1 MKLSS
6 AIAMAALLSSLVLVA
21 LFGANT
27 TINFV
32 VSALIVA
39 LAAQG
44 WNILGGFCGQFSFG
58 HAAFFGTG
66 AYVTAVL
73 QSRYGVNAWVGFA
86 AGILAGAAIGWII
99 GFLSFRAGLRGSY
112 FALITLA
119 FAEVLRISA
128 NAAAITGGG
137 TGLLLKLDVRTANFQ
152 FASRGVF
159 CLVALACVLAAL
171 ALSVWI
177 TRTRL
182 GAQFAA
188 VRENEDAARALGIDV
203 LATKL
208 RAIAL
213 SGAVTAAAGCLYAQ
227 YFLYLDSGIAYGSWI
242 SVESLLAVIVGGI
255 ATPAGPIIGALALHA
270 LGEATRLLAGRITG
284 VDLVLF
290 GVILVLA
297 TAYAPSGIAGSWK
310 SLAARLR
317 RVRA

>member
-1 MKLSS
+1 MSPRGLMPML
-6 AIAMAALLSSLVLVA
+6 ILLAALALVPA
-21 LFGANT
+21 FGSNT
-27 TINFV
+27 SINFL

-44 WNILGGFCGQFSFG
+44 WNLLGGFCGQFSFG

-66 AYVTAVL
+66 AYVDAVL
-73 QSRYGVNAWVGFA
+73 QARYGVNAWAASAVAIA
-86 AGILAGAAIGWII
+86 AGAGVGWLI

-128 NAAAITGGG
+128 NAAPITGGA
-137 TGLLLKLDVRTANFQ
+137 TGLLLKLDARAANFQ

-159 CLVALACVLAAL
+159 CLIALTCVALVL

-177 TRTRL
+177 ARGRL

-208 RAIAL
+208 RAISL
-213 SGAVTAAAGCLYAQ
+213 SAAVTAAAGCLYTQ
-227 YFLYLDSGIAYGSWI
+227 YFLYLDANIAYGSWI
-242 SVESLLAVIVGGI
+242 SVEALLAVIVGGI
-255 ATPAGPIIGALALHA
+255 STPAGPIFGALALHA
-270 LGEATRLLAGRITG
+270 LGEVTRLIARGVTG
-284 VDLVLF
+284 IDLVLF
-290 GVILVLA
+290 GLILIAAIAFAPTGLA
-297 TAYAPSGIAGSWK
+297 G
-310 SLAARLR
+310 LASRLR
-317 RVRA
+317 RALG